1 MYLGPVQLF
10 LHGKIATQGP
20 SLSVKPWV
28 LLLSVLTPSLRKE
41 DDGDAGDER
50 DRYSVLSLVVASA
63 KNRRVKP
70 CSSKILKPS
79 STTVLQR
86 MQF

>member
-50 DRYSVLSLVVASA
+50 DRYSVWRWRLQKTDASSPA
-63 KNRRVKP
+63 APR
-70 CSSKILKPS
+70 S
-79 STTVLQR
+79 
-86 MQF
+86 